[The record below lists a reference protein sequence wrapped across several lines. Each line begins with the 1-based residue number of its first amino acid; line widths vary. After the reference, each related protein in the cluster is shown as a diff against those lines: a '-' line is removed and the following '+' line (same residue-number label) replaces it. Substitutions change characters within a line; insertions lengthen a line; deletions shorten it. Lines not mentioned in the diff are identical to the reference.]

1 MNGTSAIQPTMKNK
15 QLSLISELSSY
26 KGPFILFRLGI
37 VSLVALSFMLI
48 AASMIRDNSITITLW
63 QYVIV
68 VAIFNIITE
77 MNVLLDNIFER
88 FFPIPAKISL
98 RVAMHFLVS
107 LMIGFLALLYFEN
120 HIYHIDVLQHP
131 VTWLM
136 FAFGLIFVFILVV
149 VSISIRITT
158 RWIAAQQEV
167 EHLKQLQLKN
177 DYNALQDQLNPH
189 FLFNSLSVLTSMIRY
204 DPAAAL
210 RFTGHFTDTYRYV
223 LQNRDRSTVPLAE
236 ELAFIHAYL
245 ELHRERLGDALV
257 VSLDINPSLHERR
270 IPPFSLQLLIE
281 NAIKHNVAS
290 KETPLMIHIFSTKD
304 TVCVEN
310 NFQPRQSSYSTSK
323 GLKNL
328 LARYEFLTEQQP
340 DIRQTDHVY
349 MVELPLL

>member
-1 MNGTSAIQPTMKNK
+1 MKNK
-15 QLSLISELSSY
+15 QLSIISELSSY

-37 VSLVALSFMLI
+37 VSLVALAFMLI
-48 AASMIRDNSITITLW
+48 AASLIRDDSITITMW
-63 QYVIV
+63 QYILV

-77 MNVLLDNIFER
+77 MNVLIDNIFER

-98 RVAMHFLVS
+98 RVALHFLVS
-107 LMIGFLALLYFEN
+107 LMIGFLALSYFEN
-120 HIYHIDVLQHP
+120 QIYHIDVLQHP

-167 EHLKQLQLKN
+167 EHLKQLQLQN

-204 DPAAAL
+204 DPDAAL
-210 RFTGHFTDTYRYV
+210 RFTEHFTDTYRYV
-223 LQNRDRSTVPLAE
+223 LQNRERGTVPLAD

-245 ELHRERLGDALV
+245 ELHRERLGDALD
-257 VSLDINPSLHERR
+257 VSLDIDSALNERR

-281 NAIKHNVAS
+281 NAIKHNIAA
-290 KETPLMIHIFSTKD
+290 KETPLNIRIFSTND
-304 TVCVEN
+304 TICVEN
-310 NFQPRQSSYSTSK
+310 NLQPRQSSYSTSK

-340 DIRQTDHVY
+340 DIQETDQVY
-349 MVELPLL
+349 RVELPLL